1 MGWTNHELDIYYA
14 VAVNKIVKEIEK
26 ELNDKVQTFRGC
38 KVNIVDAVTRT
49 VGNECLFVNQIVQD
63 VKRQLIDDGYVLD
76 GYNNIHIMQ
85 LDSHQLIKHVHSN
98 ILMRE
103 LRSLDITVERSTEK
117 DEELYCNEWKTL
129 EMTGLW
135 QVSANTTMWNINRYE
150 GDKSDYIKEIYDRYD
165 LNRNAV
171 KGIIVETDGK
181 IKKVIIRDGE

>member
-14 VAVNKIVKEIEK
+14 VAVNRIVKEIEK

-38 KVNIVDAVTRT
+38 KVNIVDAVTRDI
-49 VGNECLFVNQIVQD
+49 GNECLFVNQIVQD
-63 VKRQLIDDGYVLD
+63 VKCQLIDDGYASD
-76 GYNNIHIMQ
+76 GGNNIHIMK

-103 LRSLDITVERSTEK
+103 LRRLDIPVELTTER
-117 DEELYCNEWKTL
+117 DEELYYNEWKTL
-129 EMTGLW
+129 EMAGLW
-135 QVSANTTMWNINRYE
+135 QVSAKTTLWNINSYD

-171 KGIIVETDGK
+171 KGIVVETDGK

>member
-1 MGWTNHELDIYYA
+1 MGWTNHELDIYYVA
-14 VAVNKIVKEIEK
+14 AVNRIVKEIEK

-38 KVNIVDAVTRT
+38 KVNIVDAVTRDI
-49 VGNECLFVNQIVQD
+49 GNECLFVNQIVQD

-76 GYNNIHIMQ
+76 GYNNIHIMK

-103 LRSLDITVERSTEK
+103 LRRLDIPVELT
-117 DEELYCNEWKTL
+117 TL
-129 EMTGLW
+129 
-135 QVSANTTMWNINRYE
+135 WNINSYD

-171 KGIIVETDGK
+171 KSIVVETDGK
-181 IKKVIIRDGE
+181 IKK